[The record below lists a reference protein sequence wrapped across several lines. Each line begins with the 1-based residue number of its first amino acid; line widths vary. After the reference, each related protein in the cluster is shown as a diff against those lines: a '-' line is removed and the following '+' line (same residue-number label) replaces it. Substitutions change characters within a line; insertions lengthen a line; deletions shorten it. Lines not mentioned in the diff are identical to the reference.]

1 MHNYSSRPYTF
12 VVGDDAYLQD
22 PERAHVEYHHF
33 YGMNPS
39 LPSAQYWYT
48 PPPNPLPMYNP
59 YMNYNNPTYARNQKL
74 HPDAWP
80 EGFTLKGELHW
91 GRLER
96 IFGQRREI
104 PDFVK
109 DDLRR
114 VYGTYPRTHVMIT
127 YQNGEFLVKGDPMVG
142 EQEYTVEK
150 KVIRRGPTPSD
161 TDADNNREV
170 RDKKNKKKSK
180 R

>member
-1 MHNYSSRPYTF
+1 M
-12 VVGDDAYLQD
+12 
-22 PERAHVEYHHF
+22 
-33 YGMNPS
+33 
-39 LPSAQYWYT
+39 
-48 PPPNPLPMYNP
+48 
-59 YMNYNNPTYARNQKL
+59 
-74 HPDAWP
+74 
-80 EGFTLKGELHW
+80 
-91 GRLER
+91 
-96 IFGQRREI
+96 
-104 PDFVK
+104 
-109 DDLRR
+109 
-114 VYGTYPRTHVMIT
+114 YGTYPRTHVMIT